1 MSQHPVSSPNR
12 PVAVSQPQP
21 HAADAGSLADQLEAR
36 TIKLAPGVYR
46 FPAGKGLTANDRQA
60 IAFETERLRGL
71 LAETVPNDGGR
82 VVEEIAEQVC
92 ASFAANDRRNSD
104 QAIYDGYAIALPGR
118 AVVAVYEAVQRIMR
132 DEAPP
137 EYSRKFR
144 PQPGEIAQ
152 LSRAIESEW
161 SLELRRLE
169 QILTLAVHVLPSPE
183 PAMSEEQRA
192 EIRERACRLIAGA
205 AGRRAEPV
213 PRSDSGTSAGAR
225 VAADI
230 ARRKAKREDKGGAPP
245 R

>member
-12 PVAVSQPQP
+12 PLAVSQPQL
-21 HAADAGSLADQLEAR
+21 HGADAGSLADQLEAR

-46 FPAGKGLTANDRQA
+46 FPVGKELTANDRQV
-60 IAFETERLRGL
+60 IAFETARLRGL
-71 LAETVPNDGGR
+71 LVETVPNDGGQ
-82 VVEEIAEQVC
+82 VVEQVAEQVC

-118 AVVAVYEAVQRIMR
+118 AVAAVYEAVQRIMR

-152 LSRAIESEW
+152 LSRAIEREW

-169 QILTLAVHVLPSPE
+169 QLQTLAVHVLPPPE
-183 PAMSEEQRA
+183 PEMTEEQRA
-192 EIRERACRLIAGA
+192 EIRERARRLIAGA
-205 AGRRAEPV
+205 AGRRAV
-213 PRSDSGTSAGAR
+213 PLLRSDNGT
-225 VAADI
+225 VA
-230 ARRKAKREDKGGAPP
+230 
-245 R
+245 